1 MKAKQTDA
9 VLMGQ
14 RIKEQRILKGY
25 TREKLAELADITPRF
40 CYDIE
45 LGSKNMS
52 LTTLSKIAAS
62 LSVSA
67 DYLLFG
73 PSTGD
78 DDYTA
83 LTALIRTC
91 PSDRLDHL
99 QQIVSHYIQM
109 VNEMEEED

>member
-1 MKAKQTDA
+1 MKEYHPDA

-14 RIKEQRILKGY
+14 RIKEQRKLKGY

-52 LTTLSKIAAS
+52 LTTLSNIAAA
-62 LSVSA
+62 LSVSV
-67 DYLLFG
+67 DYILFG

-78 DDYTA
+78 DSYTP

-91 PSDRLDHL
+91 PPDKLDHL

-109 VNEMEEED
+109 VNELEEKS